1 MLRGLM
7 CSRCK
12 YWPRA
17 SALLGGACTAAGL
30 VVWAIYTLWA
40 LQDTRDVVNVTD
52 ADLAAGDFVDRVV
65 DAYNIVVI
73 VMCSVTSVVL
83 LCIVVF
89 SGYMRGMA
97 RDKLTGRNVK
107 PSKTLQVS
115 QCSLQWLAFL
125 LLVVFVLLSLVD
137 AAWLVAAAVTKY
149 SAKTASTTFT
159 GIVEAVGAEKPEEAE
174 RVQQILEQDSPT
186 SSSGASSVESLL
198 GRLGPR
204 DLNTNVARVYTVYL
218 REFVGD
224 VEVQS
229 SVEQLGLQLNDTT
242 LNNLYQVAE
251 DADRL
256 SEFSG
261 IQVCPTNICMD
272 LSIYDFLGTDLCLC
286 DPFLILLVQDAADSA
301 EDNLIMALVGNCL
314 LVLGQ
319 SLLFCAVTAHSAQLV
334 FMRRQLKAE
343 SRQSSRSIPE
353 VRVLPSAPP
362 SSGFIPD

>member
-1 MLRGLM
+1 MLGGLM

-17 SALLGGACTAAGL
+17 SALLGGACTGAGL
-30 VVWAIYTLWA
+30 VVWAIYTLRA
-40 LQDTRDVVNVTD
+40 LQNTRDVVNVTD

-73 VMCSVTSVVL
+73 VMCTVTSVVL
-83 LCIVVF
+83 LSIVAF

-97 RDKLTGRNVK
+97 RDKLAGKNVK

-115 QCSLQWLAFL
+115 QCSLQWMAFL
-125 LLVVFVLLSLVD
+125 LMVVFVLLALVD

-149 SAKTASTTFT
+149 SAQTASTTFT
-159 GIVEAVGAEKPEEAE
+159 GLVEAVGAEIPAEAE
-174 RVQQILEQDSPT
+174 RVQQILKQEPSTDT
-186 SSSGASSVESLL
+186 FVASSVESLL

-204 DLNTNVARVYTVYL
+204 DLNTNIAQIFVVYL

-229 SVEQLGLQLNDTT
+229 NIEALGLQLNDTT
-242 LNNLYQVAE
+242 LNNVYQVAE

-286 DPFLILLVQDAADSA
+286 DPFLILMVQEAADSA
-301 EDNLIMALVGNCL
+301 EDNLILALIGNCL

-334 FMRRQLKAE
+334 FMRRQFKAE
-343 SRQSSRSIPE
+343 SRQASRSIPE